1 MQIAIANVLTA
12 EELVKARA
20 VLAAATFT
28 DGRLTAGW
36 AARDVKNNAQA
47 RMNTDAAALRDHL
60 AARIQGNSVFALAA
74 RPKRLVSLMFAKYG
88 PGQAYGSHVDNAL
101 MEGERTD
108 VAFTLFLSD
117 PASYDGGE
125 LVIEQAAGDDA
136 IKLEAG
142 SLFAYPATSLHRV
155 APVTRGE
162 RLVMVGWARSFV
174 RDAGKR
180 ELLFDLDTAR
190 RTLFDHHGKTAEADL
205 LSKCSANLLR
215 QWAED

>member
-1 MQIAIANVLTA
+1 MLTAAEIAN
-12 EELVKARA
+12 ARA
-20 VLAAATFT
+20 VLAKAVFK

-36 AARDVKNNAQA
+36 AARGVKDNEQAQ
-47 RMNTDAAALRDHL
+47 MTTEVAALREQI
-60 AARIQGNSVFALAA
+60 AGRIEGNSVFALAV

-101 MEGERTD
+101 MDGARTD
-108 VAFTLFLSD
+108 VAFTLFLAE
-117 PASYDGGE
+117 PGSYDGGE

-142 SLFAYPATSLHRV
+142 GLFAYPATTLHRV

-162 RLVMVGWARSFV
+162 RLVLVGWVRSYV
-174 RDAGKR
+174 RDASQR

-190 RTLFDHHGKTAEADL
+190 RGLFDRHGKTAEADL